1 MFCFF
6 VREPVWIQA
15 FLQRIDELFNINPH
29 NTASCLG
36 CRKHLSSLLPHS
48 PSICKSNL
56 SSAAMTIADS
66 DGSDA
71 IWPEPHAC
79 SRFPLALRLVH
90 PRKVCLR
97 MANRPL
103 CLALRSGVVLWAIAA
118 SSVALVAKPRSCVS
132 PNEAAGL
139 PKKDVCLAA
148 HVYDVV
154 QLPDGTR
161 FLDVCAPATPDDRC
175 RFIVVSLRD
184 DRAEVGDLGS
194 YRDKDVQ
201 IRGTVEPMHGR
212 SGIVLSHARQFSG
225 GPPRFRPNPR
235 LLHGFSGDRD
245 KPPIADPNL
254 RPQGSHRAFM
264 NSRDQE
270 PLPSK

>member
-1 MFCFF
+1 M
-6 VREPVWIQA
+6 I
-15 FLQRIDELFNINPH
+15 L
-29 NTASCLG
+29 
-36 CRKHLSSLLPHS
+36 
-48 PSICKSNL
+48 
-56 SSAAMTIADS
+56 
-66 DGSDA
+66 
-71 IWPEPHAC
+71 
-79 SRFPLALRLVH
+79 
-90 PRKVCLR
+90 PRKVCSLMLR
-97 MANRPL
+97 AVL
-103 CLALRSGVVLWAIAA
+103 IALLAGCPAAAAIAA
-118 SSVALVAKPRSCVS
+118 PRTCI
-132 PNEAAGL
+132 PTDLAAQKL
-139 PKKDVCLAA
+139 HKDICLAA